1 MTIARTKFSAYIKRR
16 YNDTSDCFRLDISTL
31 KISLYNENNGKISG
45 EKGTKHCFLDYDPF
59 QIMLSKESIKKQIQL
74 SQLF

>member
-45 EKGTKHCFLDYDPF
+45 EKGTGFLDYDPF